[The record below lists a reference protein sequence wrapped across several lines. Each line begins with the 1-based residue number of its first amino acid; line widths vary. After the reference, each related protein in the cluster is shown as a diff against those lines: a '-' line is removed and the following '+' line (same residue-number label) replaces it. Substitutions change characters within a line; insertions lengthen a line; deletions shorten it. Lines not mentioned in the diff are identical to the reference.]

1 MEHSDAQTSPSISVT
16 LALNPPILKENEAV
30 ELSATVISHAPHPI
44 TILTYSSI
52 LNLDLAQTLQRSSGN
67 IHCFDLDTDTPVR
80 LQHRVSG
87 RRNPISHKLDDSD
100 SQYYHTLQPGV
111 PYKFSYPCV
120 VSCQELVPGHSYCL
134 SVDAGETVEWWR
146 YGTKEDVLES
156 PGQVLPQHMLSPSGG
171 PITLANTAPIK
182 FTVPSDWKNT
192 GASVA
197 ADILAM
203 VTARSCGASKP
214 PSISATI
221 SLDTPV
227 LSNDLT
233 AKLSITALSHALV
246 PITIWTWP
254 TILCMNQ
261 TQCSESGT
269 EAYLLTHLAT
279 GTSIPTEEMFRSR
292 NEQIVHRVDRYFHT
306 LYPEQPYTFSECLTP
321 SFTKDLQ
328 LRPGRYR
335 LAVSDSIKLSWWK
348 EGTREEIVTPFGQQ
362 PADDMYVSSG
372 GPIVVANIEPI
383 EFTIPVGH

>member
-1 MEHSDAQTSPSISVT
+1 
-16 LALNPPILKENEAV
+16 
-30 ELSATVISHAPHPI
+30 
-44 TILTYSSI
+44 
-52 LNLDLAQTLQRSSGN
+52 
-67 IHCFDLDTDTPVR
+67 
-80 LQHRVSG
+80 
-87 RRNPISHKLDDSD
+87 
-100 SQYYHTLQPGV
+100 
-111 PYKFSYPCV
+111 
-120 VSCQELVPGHSYCL
+120 
-134 SVDAGETVEWWR
+134 
-146 YGTKEDVLES
+146 
-156 PGQVLPQHMLSPSGG
+156 
-171 PITLANTAPIK
+171 
-182 FTVPSDWKNT
+182 
-192 GASVA
+192 
-197 ADILAM
+197 M